1 MQIKFLIGFL
11 LLFMLESC
19 TGYSIASLGSNII
32 TYSATGKTNSDHVV
46 SAMSG
51 KDCRLTRALKQKKYC
66 AEKNISIVENKPV
79 KYQTISNFGK
89 NDLRKNQSYKE
100 EIIFEN
106 ETIENID
113 VASLEIIKNDSN
125 LITNDPINDEH
136 IQVAILGKVFNNI
149 YYGTLTWAEQQITR
163 GTRVSDK
170 IGLTEDLTKSVEK
183 SFNNIFNY

>member
-1 MQIKFLIGFL
+1 MKLLIGAL
-11 LLFMLESC
+11 LLLLMGSC
-19 TGYSIASLGSNII
+19 TGYTIASLGSNIL

-66 AEKNISIVENKPV
+66 AEKNISIVEYKPV

-113 VASLEIIKNDSN
+113 VASVEIIKNDSN
-125 LITNDPINDEH
+125 LITNEPINDEH
-136 IQVAILGKVFNNI
+136 IQVAIVGKVFNNI
-149 YYGTLTWAEQQITR
+149 YYGTLTWAEIQITR
-163 GTRVSDK
+163 GARVSDK
-170 IGLTEDLTKSVEK
+170 IGLTAGLTKSVEK
-183 SFNNIFNY
+183 SFDNIFNY

>member
-1 MQIKFLIGFL
+1 MKLLIGAL
-11 LLFMLESC
+11 LLLLMGSC
-19 TGYSIASLGSNII
+19 TGYTIASLGSNIL

-113 VASLEIIKNDSN
+113 VASVEIIKNDSN

-136 IQVAILGKVFNNI
+136 IQVAIVGKVFTNI
-149 YYGTLTWAEQQITR
+149 YYGTLTWAEVQITK

-170 IGLTEDLTKSVEK
+170 IGLTEDLTKSVQK

>member
-1 MQIKFLIGFL
+1 MKLLIGAL
-11 LLFMLESC
+11 LLLLMGSC
-19 TGYSIASLGSNII
+19 TGYSIASLGTNIL

-46 SAMSG
+46 SMMSG
-51 KDCRLTRALKQKKYC
+51 KDCRLTRAFKEKKYC
-66 AEKNISIVENKPV
+66 AEKNISIVEYKPV

-89 NDLRKNQSYKE
+89 NDLRKNQSYKK

-106 ETIENID
+106 QTIENID

-125 LITNDPINDEH
+125 LISDEPINDEH
-136 IQVAILGKVFNNI
+136 IQVAIVEKVINNI
-149 YYGTLTWAEQQITR
+149 YYGTLTWAELQITR
-163 GTRVSDK
+163 GARVSDK